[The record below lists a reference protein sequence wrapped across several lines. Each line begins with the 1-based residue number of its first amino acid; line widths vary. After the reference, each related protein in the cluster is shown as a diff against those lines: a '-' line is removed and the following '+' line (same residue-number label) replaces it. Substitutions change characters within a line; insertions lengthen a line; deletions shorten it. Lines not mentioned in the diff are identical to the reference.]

1 MAEEKTI
8 HLVYHGAG
16 LSEKATNATYILD
29 KSKVKWDFKKVIKD
43 FTADLGEV
51 NLNRE
56 SITKVKFY
64 ITTGAKA
71 YDPSRF
77 ELVKKADGIVFVVD
91 SQEERI
97 DGNYGK
103 IVEMRRWLSK
113 IGKNTPYIIQY
124 NKRDLPNFLFIEEL
138 EKEINNDKVP
148 YFEAIAVKGIGVFE
162 TFEEILNKITN
173 YHFNN
178 KRQEL

>member
-16 LSEKATNATYILD
+16 LSGKTTNATYILD
-29 KSKVKWDFKKVIKD
+29 KHGVKWSFRNVIDDLTSGWGEIKLDEFKV
-43 FTADLGEV
+43 
-51 NLNRE
+51 R
-56 SITKVKFY
+56 FY
-64 ITTGAKA
+64 STTGALA

-97 DGNYGK
+97 DANYEK
-103 IVEMRRWLSK
+103 IVEMRRWLSE

-124 NKRDLPNFLFIEEL
+124 NKRDLPNILSIEEL

-148 YFEAIAVKGIGVFE
+148 YFEAIAVNGIGVFE

-173 YHFNN
+173 YHFNK